1 MRRQQPLRDRPSREQ
16 IYKPVATSAVG
27 SPMREQQVLTRAQIL
42 TTQQRAQRFIPPIP
56 WPIAARVCAS
66 VSSARTAGLY
76 FAVYLEMRRL
86 KAEAVRVP
94 NFMLADLGLGAPSS
108 RSRAVKELEK
118 LGLIR
123 VKRRPGFAP
132 LITATQGGDS
142 FLQCDLEI
150 QGHRTA

>member
-27 SPMREQQVLTRAQIL
+27 SPTGEQQVLTRAQIL
-42 TTQQRAQRFIPPIP
+42 ATQKRAQRFIPPIP

-86 KAEAVRVP
+86 KAEQVRVP
-94 NFMLADLGLGAPSS
+94 DFMLADLGLGVASS
-108 RSRAVKELEK
+108 RSRAIKELEA
-118 LGLIR
+118 LGLFR
-123 VKRRPGFAP
+123 VQRRPGYAP
-132 LITATQGGDS
+132 LVTALTP
-142 FLQCDLEI
+142 L
-150 QGHRTA
+150 